1 MRAVQCGQ
9 AVTEYLVALAFV
21 VALLAMPV
29 DGHASLAAMWQAAVR
44 TAYARFLFALAGLV

>member
-1 MRAVQCGQ
+1 MRAGQCGQ

>member
-1 MRAVQCGQ
+1 MRPRQRGQ
-9 AVTEYLVALAFV
+9 AATEYLVALALL

-29 DGHASLAAMWQAAVR
+29 DGHASVAAMWQAAIR